1 MAKCFCH
8 ELEHLDG
15 KIFLDKAIE
24 EIDIQNYSQ
33 QKPVLE
39 LEKGENNMPSNEYLQ
54 QVTTGEVEE
63 LNGEIVRCEYD
74 ESWAKNVFSR
84 A

>member
-1 MAKCFCH
+1 
-8 ELEHLDG
+8 
-15 KIFLDKAIE
+15 
-24 EIDIQNYSQ
+24 
-33 QKPVLE
+33 
-39 LEKGENNMPSNEYLQ
+39 MPSNEYLQ
-54 QVTTGEVEE
+54 QMTTGEVEE